1 MGRHGARERAE
12 SSTSRFT
19 GSRKRE
25 TGFGRKK
32 LGLAE
37 RERLGLA
44 ERERLGLAWAFKTPM
59 PTLRNIL
66 SPIRPHLL
74 QQYVYLLIPLKYCY
88 SLMTK
93 KSSI

>member
-44 ERERLGLAWAFKTPM
+44 ERERETGLGRKRETGFGLGF
-59 PTLRNIL
+59 
-66 SPIRPHLL
+66 
-74 QQYVYLLIPLKYCY
+74 
-88 SLMTK
+88 
-93 KSSI
+93 